1 MTTRFSFEVQLGSSV
16 RARSHPASGPLRV
29 LVLGDFS
36 GNAKTEPGRNA
47 APVKIDIDNFDTVM
61 QRLGPVAAVD
71 LNALGAGELTLAF
84 ASLDDFHPDRLYRD
98 LEIVTEL
105 RESRER
111 LANPA
116 SYAAEAARL
125 LGDSPLQK
133 EPVDDK
139 ASEDDATTVSRLL
152 GGQPAAQ
159 DLSRALPL
167 RKDLQQIVHDIVAPH
182 IEAGVGE
189 EQGPLIASVDQAV
202 GEYIRGVLH
211 APAFQ
216 RLEAAWRALH
226 WLVFENEAGEL
237 EVTLLDIDKPAIQD
251 DFAAAGG
258 QLQNTQLYRRL
269 VTDNEGPGT
278 HGYSLIIGDYAFDAS
293 EADVDL
299 LAGLGLLAAHAGAP
313 FVASADQ
320 ALSGCDDLEHQPD
333 RDAWRD
339 LDEAAQQRW
348 LTLRG
353 SPAAAWIGLA
363 APRIVGRL
371 PYGKGT
377 DPTDAFDFTELTPNP
392 DHAAFLWV
400 NPAFACAQLIA
411 AAFGEDGWSMQPGSV
426 LDLADL
432 PLALYELAGGSAIK
446 PCAEVCLSESSAQA
460 LLDRGVMAFMS
471 YRDRNAV
478 RLAGF
483 RSIATPPQPLAGPWQ
498 T

>member
-1 MTTRFSFEVQLGSSV
+1 M
-16 RARSHPASGPLRV
+16 

-71 LNALGAGELTLAF
+71 LGELGAGELTLAF
-84 ASLDDFHPDRLYRD
+84 TSLDDFHPDRLYRD
-98 LEIVTEL
+98 LEIVAAL

-111 LANPA
+111 LVSPA

-125 LGDSPLQK
+125 LGDSPFK
-133 EPVDDK
+133 DEPVDDK
-139 ASEDDATTVSRLL
+139 ASEDDTATVSRLL
-152 GGQPAAQ
+152 GGQPVTQ
-159 DLSRALPL
+159 DLSAALSL
-167 RKDLQQIVHDIVAPH
+167 KKDLRQIVHDIVAPH
-182 IEAGVGE
+182 IEPGVGE
-189 EQGPLIASVDQAV
+189 EQGQLIASVDRAV
-202 GEYIRGVLH
+202 GEYVRGVLH

-237 EVTLLDIDKPAIQD
+237 EVTILDFDKPAIHD

-258 QLQNTQLYRRL
+258 QLQNTRLYSKL
-269 VTDNEGPGT
+269 VTDNEGPGA
-278 HGYSLIIGDYAFDAS
+278 HAYSLIVGDFTFAVS
-293 EADVDL
+293 EADLDL

-320 ALSGCDDLEHQPD
+320 ALFGCDNLEKRPD
-333 RDAWRD
+333 HDAWLE

-348 LTLRG
+348 QALRG
-353 SPAAAWIGLA
+353 SPVAAWIGLA

-377 DPTDAFDFTELTPNP
+377 DPTDAFDFTELIPDP
-392 DHAAFLWV
+392 DHEAFLWV

-432 PLALYELAGGSAIK
+432 PLALYEQAGGSAIK
-446 PCAEVCLSESSAQA
+446 PCAEVYLSESSAQA
-460 LLDRGVMAFMS
+460 LLDHGVMAFMS

-483 RSIATPPQPLAGPWQ
+483 RSIATPPAELSGPWQ
-498 T
+498 R